1 MADRI
6 RLLLAEDH
14 ETVRQGLR
22 ALFAT
27 MPGIEIIDEVGDTDA
42 AVARVRAD
50 APDLLLLDLS
60 MPGAGGLTAIRRI
73 RECDHRTPIVVLT
86 RHRDPSFVQ
95 DAFSAGATGYVLKQS
110 PFSEVQRAVQHAV
123 LGERYVDGQLRS
135 LIDNPPLP
143 GPRGRRISAR
153 EREVLRR
160 ASLGQG
166 NKEIASA
173 LGIAVKTVEVHKAE
187 GMRKLDLHDRV
198 ELVRYATLQ
207 GWLAEP

>member
-1 MADRI
+1 MTDRI

-14 ETVRQGLR
+14 ETVREGLR

-27 MPGIEIIDEVGDTDA
+27 MPEIDIVEEVGDTDA
-42 AVARVRAD
+42 VVARVRAVS
-50 APDLLLLDLS
+50 PHLLLLDLS

-73 RECDHRTPIVVLT
+73 RQEDRHTPIVVLT
-86 RHRDPSFVQ
+86 RHRDLSFVQ
-95 DAFSAGATGYVLKQS
+95 DALAAGATGYVLKQS

-123 LGERYVDGQLRS
+123 RGERYIDSQLRAS
-135 LIDNPPLP
+135 LDNPPG
-143 GPRGRRISAR
+143 GPRGRRVSAR
-153 EREVLRR
+153 ERDVLRR

-166 NKEIASA
+166 NKEIAAS

-207 GWLAEP
+207 GWLAEL

>member
-1 MADRI
+1 MRDRI

-27 MPGIEIIDEVGDTDA
+27 VPGIKIIEEVGDTDA
-42 AVARVRAD
+42 TVARLRATS
-50 APDLLLLDLS
+50 PDLLLLDLS

-73 RECDHRTPIVVLT
+73 RKEDQHTPIVVLT

-95 DAFSAGATGYVLKQS
+95 DALAAGATGYVLKQS
-110 PFSEVQRAVQHAV
+110 PFSEVQRAVEHAV
-123 LGERYVDGQLRS
+123 RGERYIDGQLRS
-135 LIDNPPLP
+135 SLEEPSS
-143 GPRGRRISAR
+143 GPRGRRVSPR
-153 EREVLRR
+153 ERDVLRR

-173 LGIAVKTVEVHKAE
+173 LGIAVKTVEVHKSE